1 MSRRLLGS
9 IRQRSEGVYRVE
21 LSVGYDPITGKRRRM
36 SEDVHGTDVD
46 AERVL
51 ARMLLEIGRMPA
63 GGNLTVRDFI
73 DDLYKPWLVDHVR
86 RSTRAGYESKLDG
99 HVLPRLGDVPLRELE
114 PYVLDRWRDDLMSKL
129 SGRSALH
136 VYRVLA
142 TALNRAVKWRLIAA
156 NPLDAVDPPRAK
168 VREIDTLTADEAR
181 AYLAAFE
188 GHALGPLVTIGIATG
203 LRPCE
208 LAALTWADV
217 DLGAATVT
225 VSRGLHERKGE
236 VWFEDPKS
244 ERSRRI
250 VSLPDWAVAALRP
263 RRGLGPISAHQG
275 THMPPTMISRLYRA
289 QVAAAGL
296 RYLPLRDLRHT
307 HATLMLEAGVDVV
320 VVSRRLGHSTIAITD
335 AHYLRP
341 KRSADRAAADAF
353 GAMLA
358 AAGDK
363 SGLAAA
369 GDNAMRGDE

>member
-1 MSRRLLGS
+1 MSRRRLGS
-9 IRQRSEGVYRVE
+9 IRQRGDGTWRVE
-21 LSVGYDPITGKRRRM
+21 LSVGFDPITGERRRM
-36 SEDVHGTDVD
+36 SRTVHGTDVD
-46 AERVL
+46 AEREL
-51 ARMLLEIGRMPA
+51 AQMLLEIGRMPA
-63 GGNLTVRDFI
+63 GGNLTVRDFVE
-73 DDLYKPWLVDHVR
+73 DLYKPWLADHVR

-114 PYVLDRWRDDLMSKL
+114 PYVLDRWRDDLLTKL

-136 VYRVLA
+136 VYRVLS
-142 TALNRAVKWRLIAA
+142 TALNRAVKWRLIVA

-181 AYLAAFE
+181 SYLQAFD
-188 GHALGPLVTIGIATG
+188 GHVLGPLVTIGIATG

-236 VWFEDPKS
+236 VWFEEPKS

-250 VSLPDWAVAALRP
+250 VSLPDWAVAALRA
-263 RRGLGPISAHQG
+263 RRGLGPISAHEG

-289 QVAAAGL
+289 HVAAAGL

-363 SGLAAA
+363 GGVAAA
-369 GDNAMRGDE
+369 GDTSLTISE